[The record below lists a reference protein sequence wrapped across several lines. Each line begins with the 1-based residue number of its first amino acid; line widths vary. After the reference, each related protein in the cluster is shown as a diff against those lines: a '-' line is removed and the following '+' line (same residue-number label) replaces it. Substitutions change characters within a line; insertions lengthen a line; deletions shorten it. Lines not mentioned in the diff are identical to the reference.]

1 MKKHHRPK
9 NPLCACAP
17 EPMLPVDTVTPA
29 AHEFSWSC
37 ACEACVNESTARTR
51 ARLKAAQVATMNFRR

>member
-9 NPLCACAP
+9 NPFATA

-37 ACEACVNESTARTR
+37 ACEPCVNESTARTR
-51 ARLKAAQVATMNFRR
+51 ARLKATQVATMNFRR